1 MISAL
6 ICLFG
11 AGLVWFAGLTGAAPG
26 DRRVW
31 QATGAFA
38 VGVLALLAWSAAGDL
53 GAVEARAMMRGAAV
67 DATVV
72 LEPAG
77 ATRQALR
84 VPLRAPVPL
93 GAPALGLML
102 VLSILG
108 AAMIG
113 GRWGGP
119 ASRTLGAL
127 LPLVGAGVAA
137 AVLATS
143 SSTAGGE
150 ADVRALLAGVPLSE
164 AGAPVGFTV
173 PPGRWQLAV
182 EGIGYVFGGL
192 GLAVVVAIGQRIPTR
207 LPRAR
212 LVGAVGGAIAALSP
226 VVLVVLVGG
235 LPWRPLEGAVWGAAL
250 LASAAALERTTR
262 GRKAGLAAGAVTLAL
277 AALVLA

>member
-1 MISAL
+1 MISAV

-11 AGLVWFAGLTGAAPG
+11 AGLVWFAGLAGAAPG

-77 ATRQALR
+77 APRQALR

-102 VLSILG
+102 ALSVLG

-113 GRWGGP
+113 GRWGGA

-143 SSTAGGE
+143 GATAGGE
-150 ADVRALLAGVPLSE
+150 ADVRALLAGVPLAE
-164 AGAPVGFTV
+164 AGAPIGFTV

-182 EGIGYVFGGL
+182 EGVGYVWGGL
-192 GLAVVVAIGQRIPTR
+192 GLAVVVAIGQRIPMR

-212 LVGAVGGAIAALSP
+212 LVGAVGGAVAALSP